1 MEISDVELENFN
13 NAIKD
18 VNTRYGDLN
27 SLLKTM
33 NAYTTSGIND
43 KKEERE
49 LFRRIIRERK
59 IEEKEILESRRRG
72 TITAKQADIAL
83 KKLNQDIS
91 EVIPDNLQGEF
102 KKVIEVSRIL
112 VKREADFADAVK
124 VTTPTIKFMGST
136 AGIAGNS
143 LKGFVDSFTKGG
155 SDISAATSFTS
166 IALNV
171 VADTT
176 KATGDALKETG
187 SAVSGLGNTTS
198 KAGKAMKIFGG
209 ALEVGG
215 FVLSFFGKGLSELA
229 KSAIPILNAELEK
242 TFNSFLQISASG
254 AIFTNGL
261 NGMINSATAS
271 YLTLDEFSDV
281 IKSNSE
287 ILAKSGLGVAAAAT
301 QIGNVSIAL
310 RRGGLDRQLY
320 NLGFTYKEQAEL
332 VAETMALM
340 RQSGGRLTASDAVV
354 AEQTQK
360 YAENLRI
367 IASITGED
375 AKSKIKAAQEA
386 ANELAF
392 QQKLAGM
399 DETTRAGTIEAMASM
414 SDIQRKAFMEQ
425 VVFGTQITRETAY
438 AVNNIAGLGESVNA
452 YVQAFNDRT
461 ISAQKSLEIQ
471 NQFGGTIKNAL
482 LQEQDLARAGMANID
497 VAKSLTDAF
506 GKELQ
511 FRNKFTED
519 ATAAAARNVTAIEEG
534 GGGKL
539 QKSMFDAAEAARD
552 LKMAIQSEL
561 LGKEGAIFSY
571 ASVVKEANQTILDA
585 IKALKKEKGIPE
597 SGGTTTTENQ
607 TFLGPYFK
615 QLGETFAWLKEN
627 QAISKG
633 LYGGAAAAQL
643 AAAVSAPAAVSG
655 IGAAA
660 PVSAEAVAAVLGG
673 AGFVASLFGYAD
685 GGIASGP
692 TSGYLAKLHGT
703 EAVLPP
709 DLTDMLVS
717 SATTSSPAQIVEAY
731 NNLQSTTNQH
741 LNATQDTNELLSM
754 LNEKF
759 RDMIELMDDVA
770 GNTQRTAA
778 RVA

>member
-1 MEISDVELENFN
+1 MELSDVEVDGFN
-13 NAIKD
+13 EAIKK
-18 VNTRYGDLN
+18 VNTRFGDLDN
-27 SLLKTM
+27 LLATM
-33 NAYTTSGIND
+33 NAYTKTGIND

-59 IEEKEILESRRRG
+59 TEEKEIIESRRKG

-112 VKREADFADAVK
+112 TQREAAFADALK
-124 VTTPTIKFMGST
+124 LTTPTIKFMGAT
-136 AGIAGNS
+136 IGIAGNS
-143 LKGFVDSFTKGG
+143 LKGFVDSFTKSG
-155 SDISAATSFTS
+155 SDIGAATSFTS
-166 IALNV
+166 LAFTTA
-171 VADTT
+171 AD
-176 KATGDALKETG
+176 ATNATSDALKETG
-187 SAVSGLGNTTS
+187 SAVSSLGNSTS
-198 KAGKAMKIFGG
+198 RTGKAMKFLGG
-209 ALEVGG
+209 ALEIGSGIVG
-215 FVLSFFGKGLSELA
+215 FFGKGLSEVA

-242 TFNSFLQISASG
+242 VFNSFLQINASG
-254 AIFTNGL
+254 AVFANGL
-261 NGMINSATAS
+261 TGMVDAATKS

-287 ILAKSGLGVAAAAT
+287 TLSRTGMGVAAAAT
-301 QIGNVSIAL
+301 QIGNVSTAL
-310 RRGGLDRQLY
+310 RRGGLDKQLY
-320 NLGFTYKEQAEL
+320 NLGFTYKDQAEL

-375 AKSKIKAAQEA
+375 AKSKVKAAQDA

-438 AVNNIAGLGESVNA
+438 AVNNIAGLGDSVNA

-461 ISAQKSLEIQ
+461 ISAQKSLDIQ

-511 FRNKFTED
+511 FRNKFSED
-519 ATAAAARNVTAIEEG
+519 AGKAAQENIDKIKNGSSEMQT
-534 GGGKL
+534 
-539 QKSMFDAAEAARD
+539 SMLAAAEAARG
-552 LKMAIQSEL
+552 LKMAIQTEL
-561 LGKEGAIFSY
+561 LGTGKNDGIITKYADVVKQANTTMLDAMKSLREQLGGKTVTQAAENKVDWKGAAEGAVTG
-571 ASVVKEANQTILDA
+571 AA
-585 IKALKKEKGIPE
+585 IGGMVPIADLTGIPQLIGGLVGGMIGSGLLASRPMTDE
-597 SGGTTTTENQ
+597 ELEATRNSMNFSGGN
-607 TFLGPYFK
+607 F
-615 QLGETFAWLKEN
+615 
-627 QAISKG
+627 
-633 LYGGAAAAQL
+633 
-643 AAAVSAPAAVSG
+643 
-655 IGAAA
+655 
-660 PVSAEAVAAVLGG
+660 
-673 AGFVASLFGYAD
+673 AD
-685 GGIASGP
+685 GGISSGP
-692 TSGYLAKLHGT
+692 TTGYFAKLHGT

-709 DLTDMLVS
+709 DLTDMLMN
-717 SATTSSPAQIVEAY
+717 SASVSSPAQIVEAY
-731 NNLQSTTNQH
+731 NNLRSTTNDH
-741 LNATQDTNELLSM
+741 LNATQDTN
-754 LNEKF
+754 
-759 RDMIELMDDVA
+759 DLMSSLILKMDQLIDATKDVA